1 MAKEKKENILVK
13 TFNKVKR
20 ISNVID
26 VIVQLGYIAYL
37 ILCIYLI
44 KGNMIANYIFLGVSV
59 LYLIYHCITYKKWM
73 DGDKVHRKQLKK
85 FIKFLKKLVNIAV
98 IVFALIEATDAGGDV
113 DFFQVVSAVLMVIGF
128 LLSLLLE
135 WIVSSLK
142 RKINKIKES
151 VKDKVGSIKEGV
163 STSGK
168 KVKETAVNVFNKA
181 KTRVSALN
189 KEKKDKK
196 NNVIEVE

>member
-20 ISNVID
+20 ISNAID

-59 LYLIYHCITYKKWM
+59 LYLIYHCLTYRKWM

-85 FIKFLKKLVNIAV
+85 VIKFLKKLVNIAV
-98 IVFALIEATDAGGDV
+98 IVFALIEVSDAGGQV
-113 DFFQVVSAVLMVIGF
+113 DFFQVISATLMIMGF

-135 WIVSSLK
+135 AMLASLK
-142 RKINKIKES
+142 KKVARLTES
-151 VKDKVGSIKEGV
+151 VKGKVGSIKEDIG
-163 STSGK
+163 SS
-168 KVKETAVNVFNKA
+168 FSKA
-181 KTRVSALN
+181 KMGATSIYN
-189 KEKKDKK
+189 KIKNKKSKD
-196 NNVIEVE
+196 VIEVEE